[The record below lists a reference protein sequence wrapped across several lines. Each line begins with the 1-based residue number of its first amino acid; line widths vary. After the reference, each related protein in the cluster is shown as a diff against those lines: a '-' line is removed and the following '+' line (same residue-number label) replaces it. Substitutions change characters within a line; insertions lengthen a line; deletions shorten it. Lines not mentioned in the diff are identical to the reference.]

1 MNTRNRTSSEHIGY
15 GLYFYFSGLSL
26 RKTSERL
33 SSCFI
38 KRNHVSI
45 NLELDTNKS
54 INPKRYLK
62 GKRKKIEEFI
72 IDETLIKIGSELI
85 DMALG
90 CYSDLRVRKSLELV
104 SISKERNM
112 LLAERFI
119 SSLVGIHG
127 QHPSSFHRWR
137 ILGIHSTSLQVFE
150 VASSYPFPL

>member
-1 MNTRNRTSSEHIGY
+1 M
-15 GLYFYFSGLSL
+15 
-26 RKTSERL
+26 
-33 SSCFI
+33 
-38 KRNHVSI
+38 
-45 NLELDTNKS
+45 
-54 INPKRYLK
+54 K

-90 CYSDLRVRKSLELV
+90 CYYRLESKEILGIN
-104 SISKERNM
+104 ISKERNM

-137 ILGIHSTSLQVFE
+137 YLVSTAQACKFLRLPHHIHSPYEKSIIIERTMQYMIKDRTEML
-150 VASSYPFPL
+150 

>member
-45 NLELDTNKS
+45 WNWIQKYK
-54 INPKRYLK
+54 PKKIFERK
-62 GKRKKIEEFI
+62 KKIEEFI

-85 DMALG
+85 WLWVAIGFESKEILG
-90 CYSDLRVRKSLELV
+90 IN
-104 SISKERNM
+104 ISKERNM

-127 QHPSSFHRWR
+127 QHLSSFHRWMEV
-137 ILGIHSTSLQVFE
+137 LGIHSTSLQVFE

>member
-1 MNTRNRTSSEHIGY
+1 MVYI
-15 GLYFYFSGLSL
+15 FIYFSGLSL

-45 NLELDTNKS
+45 WNWIQKYK
-54 INPKRYLK
+54 PKKIFER
-62 GKRKKIEEFI
+62 RKKIEEFI
-72 IDETLIKIGSELI
+72 IDEKLIKIGSELI
-85 DMALG
+85 WLWVAIELESKEILG
-90 CYSDLRVRKSLELV
+90 I

-127 QHPSSFHRWR
+127 QQHLVSTDGWR
-137 ILGIHSTSLQVFE
+137 YLVSIYRLVGS
-150 VASSYPFPL
+150 